1 MISQYHCIHFT
12 GGKSEVCGCSFVT
25 FMASIVILFMY
36 IYFTLYVCVIYTYFT
51 FFTFPSSFLIPDSS
65 VRQERQTDSLSAQDR
80 ALIEQRPCVS
90 G

>member
-12 GGKSEVCGCSFVT
+12 GGKSEVCGHSFVK
-25 FMASIVILFMY
+25 FMASVVILFMY
-36 IYFTLYVCVIYTYFT
+36 IYSTLYMCVLFHI
-51 FFTFPSSFLIPDSS
+51 FTFPSSFLIPDGS

-80 ALIEQRPCVS
+80 ALIEQDPCVS